1 MEDMQPAQYGA
12 LLIDLLIQQILLLIL
27 ETLKKLHTII
37 NVVHLIE
44 LEILPGERQAVTV
57 ALPVQPYVL
66 I

>member
-27 ETLKKLHTII
+27 ETLRKLHTII
-37 NVVHLIE
+37 NVAHLIE

-57 ALPVQPYVL
+57 EHLVQPYVL